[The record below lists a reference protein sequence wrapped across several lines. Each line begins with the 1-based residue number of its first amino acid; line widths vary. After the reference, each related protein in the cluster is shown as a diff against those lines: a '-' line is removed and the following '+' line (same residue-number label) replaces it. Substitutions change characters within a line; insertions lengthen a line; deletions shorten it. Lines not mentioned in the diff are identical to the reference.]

1 LVIWDIETSDT
12 SAKANQ
18 KLIVTTF
25 QLALERMPSYSTILR
40 AMMLVKTSDLVDAFN
55 QWAAQLTTTI
65 EGSDRVS
72 IDGKCLRTT
81 CLNYDTNSQ
90 NFVSIVS
97 VLSQTSGWVLRS
109 QKLEKKKSS

>member
-12 SAKANQ
+12 SAKAHQ

-25 QLALERMPSYSTILR
+25 KIALERVPSYSTIRR

-65 EGSDRVS
+65 EGSDRVP
-72 IDGKCLRTT
+72 IDGKCLRST
-81 CLNYDTNSQ
+81 CLNYDTNYQ
-90 NFVSIVS
+90 NFVSIVY
-97 VLSQTSGWVLRS
+97 VFSQTSGWVL
-109 QKLEKKKSS
+109 